1 MTTILKNTVLGL
13 ATALLL
19 SACTGDQEKVET
31 PAKTEA
37 STKSVNKAGASD
49 ATTEELH
56 KQSIHA
62 AYAKKNKKKRRL
74 KQKNKKVNKPVKFCF
89 KDNRSIH
96 YKAQQRCK

>member
-37 STKSVNKAGASD
+37 SSKSGASD
-49 ATTEELH
+49 ATAEELH
-56 KQSIHA
+56 KQAIHA
-62 AYAKKNKKKRRL
+62 GYAKKTKKKRRL
-74 KQKNKKVNKPVKFCF
+74 KQKNKKINKPVKFCF